1 MGCCVR
7 TFGTRCLVFGVTLFL
22 IMDSQVCV
30 LCVCVCVCFGVQKST
45 LRGGFVLNMHFFHPR
60 KTRNAFFVG
69 DNAWF
74 ESSNLLARSFHSSRL
89 QEFKAFRIFMYF
101 RSSEPQEF
109 KINSHHQQISTLRSS
124 RQISTLSR
132 ALALAGCDR
141 SERASV
147 GKVSRPP
154 HPSLRF
160 FRDFVLCQV
169 RGHLVRLATTS
180 SAFPPKDAETM
191 RRARSHAGPR

>member
-1 MGCCVR
+1 M
-7 TFGTRCLVFGVTLFL
+7 TLKSHEITLFKVF
-22 IMDSQVCV
+22 IFQVIFSIEPDSGIQVE
-30 LCVCVCVCFGVQKST
+30 
-45 LRGGFVLNMHFFHPR
+45 
-60 KTRNAFFVG
+60 KT
-69 DNAWF
+69 
-74 ESSNLLARSFHSSRL
+74 
-89 QEFKAFRIFMYF
+89 FRIFMYF

-109 KINSHHQQISTLRSS
+109 KINSHHQQISRLRSS

-180 SAFPPKDAETM
+180 SAFPPNDAETM
-191 RRARSHAGPR
+191 RLARSPCGVAVKRKHERRPLVVAICEFIC